1 MKIRQSALRAI
12 VIISIVVALVA
23 AGYVVFGRSRQSGS
37 IPRAAITPISPDA
50 QAAVA
55 GVSAFYT
62 IDYSETAQQ
71 WADRVCTTTTADGC
85 TFVRGFLA
93 NTVHTTAEQ
102 YSVQTSCGVLPVAM
116 VDDDEEHML
125 RVWKMQVVLSNP
137 WPGVEQS
144 QTVYVAVEYDQV
156 SQDWRMQ
163 HILFE
168 QEAVKYEAT
177 P

>member
-1 MKIRQSALRAI
+1 
-12 VIISIVVALVA
+12 
-23 AGYVVFGRSRQSGS
+23 
-37 IPRAAITPISPDA
+37 
-50 QAAVA
+50 
-55 GVSAFYT
+55 
-62 IDYSETAQQ
+62 
-71 WADRVCTTTTADGC
+71 
-85 TFVRGFLA
+85 
-93 NTVHTTAEQ
+93 
-102 YSVQTSCGVLPVAM
+102 M